1 MLGPDAWVP
10 LAEVA
15 RPHGVQGE
23 LRLRLF
29 NGDSDLLLD
38 VAEVLVR
45 PAAPQSDGRQASP
58 VRVESSRR
66 ANDAILLK
74 LYDVDDRDAAA
85 RLRGALVCAR
95 RGEFPPLGDGE
106 FYACDVEGARVVLDG
121 TSPASPERGQASNY
135 RELGRVLELRQ
146 YPTVD
151 TLLVEAS
158 DGGGPW
164 EVPLVDTVVQSM
176 NLVEGVVVLF
186 TLDGVERS

>member
-15 RPHGVQGE
+15 RPHGVRGE

-45 PAAPQSDGRQASP
+45 PAAPQGDDRKALP

-106 FYACDVEGARVVLDG
+106 FYACDVEGARVVL
-121 TSPASPERGQASNY
+121 AS

-164 EVPLVDTVVQSM
+164 EVPLVDTVVESM
-176 NLVEGVVVLF
+176 NLVEGVIVLF